1 MTDMIVSG
9 TVLICVIM
17 ILRRLTYGRISMGM
31 RYALWLV
38 VAVRM
43 VLPVSFG
50 SSSFS
55 IMNAVQGISQYYVGV
70 AGAEEIHRNS
80 VDENNENDKMTT
92 GASANAGNAK
102 EVLQD
107 MSVGIESALTAAG
120 TDVSGMAAGMAG
132 AEADGA
138 GTGVS
143 GMAADMA
150 GAETDGEEMGA
161 TLANSSADRQ
171 DRQIWYGS
179 RERFYESFRLAVVMI
194 WVMGMIAVGG
204 FALFR
209 QVRFILYLYRTREKA
224 PTDCL
229 PAVWAKRLADHGIQ
243 VWLVNGLPGPCMAGK
258 GIYISPELY
267 EEEEIRLHILAH
279 EYAHAVQ
286 GDTLWAMVRGILC
299 MVWWFHPLVWLAAY
313 EAKQD
318 SELACDERAVR
329 LLGETQ
335 RFAYG
340 RTLLDLIHVEHARIG
355 ANGVVLTMDGSSRR
369 IRQRIVMIADVRKR
383 SKIVT
388 GIVTV
393 TVLLLCG
400 CAYTGAETAQEIEA
414 AGHDAAVQEA
424 IQTAEAEL
432 ATIQAAEEEQAAIQ
446 ALESERADAAQ
457 IQRRWEE
464 LEEMERLATEL
475 EKEREAVA
483 KAVDEAEEAQMR
495 QNLEKLEAQKAEEA
509 AVVLQRIEEL
519 KAQKSAIEAEEAQIQ
534 KELKL
539 IKAEWNQVTAK
550 EFEDMLQSMTDDA
563 LAKAVVADVTAYY
576 DYLYNGG
583 QFPLEDG
590 VWYLIHKD
598 EEYGIDFYGLY
609 TDQYGCRG
617 VKMVIDGDVNSLDLP
632 WLPTALKP
640 EVFMLEQTQ
649 DGLPRTFAFQ
659 MCLMNTGS
667 SEIWKLYLVDRYD
680 TGTIDL
686 YAFDEEDYQKQF
698 RDKVSFRVDP
708 QNDKVLLLED
718 GATVKGGIDISLYKD
733 YTVEDV
739 FWDGSSVV
747 YSIGNDGRSINFV
760 TSIGLK
766 LAETDEIQYSR
777 LSLIT
782 CPVQIGEWGERS
794 FTLGSPTVDP
804 KFVNGMV
811 QSLELE

>member
-9 TVLICVIM
+9 TILICMIM

-55 IMNAVQGISQYYVGV
+55 IMNAVQGISQYYVGT
-70 AGAEEIHRNS
+70 AGAEEIHKNS
-80 VDENNENDKMTT
+80 VNENNGSNEMTA
-92 GASANAGNAK
+92 GASANAGNVK
-102 EVLQD
+102 EALQD
-107 MSVGIESALTAAG
+107 MSAGIESALTAAG
-120 TDVSGMAAGMAG
+120 SDVSDMTAGMAG
-132 AEADGA
+132 AEADGT

-143 GMAADMA
+143 DMAADMA

-194 WVMGMIAVGG
+194 WVMGVIAVGG

-209 QVRFILYLYRTREKA
+209 QVRFIVYLHCTREKA
-224 PTDCL
+224 QTDCL
-229 PAVWAKRLADHGIQ
+229 PAVWTKRLADHGIQ
-243 VWLVNGLPGPCMAGK
+243 IWLVKGLPGPCMAGK

-267 EEEEIRLHILAH
+267 DEEEIRLHILAH

-335 RFAYG
+335 RFSYG

-388 GIVTV
+388 GIVAL

-414 AGHDAAVQEA
+414 AGHEAAVQEA
-424 IQTAEAEL
+424 
-432 ATIQAAEEEQAAIQ
+432 IQAAEEEQAAIQ
-446 ALESERADAAQ
+446 AAEEAQAAIQAADAAQ

-464 LEEMERLATEL
+464 LEEMEQLAEEL
-475 EKEREAVA
+475 TKEREALA

-495 QNLEKLEAQKAEEA
+495 QNLEELEAQKAAEETEL
-509 AVVLQRIEEL
+509 LQWLEEL
-519 KAQKSAIEAEEAQIQ
+519 KAQKAAIEAEEAQIQ

-539 IKAEWNQVTAK
+539 IKAEWNRVTAK
-550 EFEDMLQSMTDDA
+550 EFEDMLQAMTDDA
-563 LAKAVVADVTAYY
+563 LIAAVVPDVAAYY

-590 VWYLIHKD
+590 AWYLIHKD

-609 TDQYGCRG
+609 TEQYGCRG
-617 VKMVIDGDVNSLDLP
+617 VKMMIDGDVNNLDLP
-632 WLPTALKP
+632 WLPTGLEPAI
-640 EVFMLEQTQ
+640 FMLEQTQ

-667 SEIWKLYLVDRYD
+667 SERWKLYLVDRYD

-708 QNDKVLLLED
+708 KNEKVLLLED
-718 GATVKGGIDISLYKD
+718 GDIIKGGIDISLYKD

-747 YSIGNDGRSINFV
+747 YSMEDDGHSLNFV

-766 LAETDEIQYSR
+766 LAETDEIQFSR

-804 KFVNGMV
+804 QHVNGMV
-811 QSLELE
+811 QSLHPSGQR

>member
-9 TVLICVIM
+9 TILICVILV
-17 ILRRLTYGRISMGM
+17 LRRLTYGRISMGM

-43 VLPVSFG
+43 ILPVSFG

-55 IMNAVQGISQYYVGV
+55 IMNAVQGISQYYVGA
-70 AGAEEIHRNS
+70 AGAEEIYKNS
-80 VDENNENDKMTT
+80 VDENNGSNEMTA

-102 EVLQD
+102 EALRD
-107 MSVGIESALTAAG
+107 MSAGIESALTAAG
-120 TDVSGMAAGMAG
+120 SD
-132 AEADGA
+132 
-138 GTGVS
+138 VS
-143 GMAADMA
+143 GMAADMT
-150 GAETDGEEMGA
+150 GAEADAAGMGA
-161 TLANSSADRQ
+161 TLTSSSADRQ
-171 DRQIWYGS
+171 DRQIGYGA
-179 RERFYESFRLAVVMI
+179 RERYYEGFRLAVVMI
-194 WVMGMIAVGG
+194 WVVGVIAVGG
-204 FALFR
+204 FAMFR
-209 QVRFILYLYRTREKA
+209 QVRFIVYLHRTREKA
-224 PTDCL
+224 QTESL
-229 PAVWAKRLADHGIQ
+229 PAVWTKRLTDHGIQ
-243 VWLVNGLPGPCMAGK
+243 VWLVNGMPGPCMAGK

-267 EEEEIRLHILAH
+267 KEEEIRLHILAH

-286 GDTLWAMVRGILC
+286 GDTLWAAVRSILC
-299 MVWWFHPLVWLAAY
+299 TVWWFHPLVWLAAY

-318 SELACDERAVR
+318 SELACDERAVG

-335 RFAYG
+335 RFSYG
-340 RTLLDLIHVEHARIG
+340 RTLLELMNVEHTRSG
-355 ANGVVLTMDGSSRR
+355 ANSVVLTMDGSSRR

-383 SKIVT
+383 SKIIT
-388 GIVTV
+388 GIVALTV
-393 TVLLLCG
+393 ILLCG
-400 CAYTGAETAQEIEA
+400 CAYTGAESVQETEA
-414 AGHDAAVQEA
+414 AGHGAAVQEA

-446 ALESERADAAQ
+446 AVEEKLAAVQALEAERADAAQ

-464 LEEMERLATEL
+464 LEEMEQLAEEL
-475 EKEREAVA
+475 AKEREALA

-495 QNLEKLEAQKAEEA
+495 QNLEELEAQKAAEETEL
-509 AVVLQRIEEL
+509 LQWLEEL
-519 KAQKSAIEAEEAQIQ
+519 KVQKTAIEEEEAQVQ
-534 KELKL
+534 KELKR
-539 IKAEWNQVTAK
+539 IKTEWNQATAK
-550 EFEDMLQSMTDDA
+550 EFEDMLWSMTDDA
-563 LAKAVVADVTAYY
+563 MIAAAVVDAAAYY

-590 VWYLIHKD
+590 TWYLIHKD

-609 TDQYGCRG
+609 TEQYGCRG
-617 VKMVIDGDVNSLDLP
+617 VKMMIDGDVNSLDLP
-632 WLPTALKP
+632 WLPTGLKP

-659 MCLMNTGS
+659 MCLENTGS
-667 SEIWKLYLVDRYD
+667 SERWKLYLVDRYD
-680 TGTIDL
+680 TGRIDL

-708 QNDKVLLLED
+708 KNEKVLLLED
-718 GATVKGGIDISLYKD
+718 GAAVKGGIDISLYKD

-739 FWDGSSVV
+739 FWDGSSMA
-747 YSIGNDGRSINFV
+747 YSMDDDGHSLNFV

-766 LAETDEIQYSR
+766 LAETDEIQFSR

-804 KFVNGMV
+804 KHVNGMV

>member
-9 TVLICVIM
+9 TILICMIM

-55 IMNAVQGISQYYVGV
+55 IMNAVQGISQYYVGT
-70 AGAEEIHRNS
+70 AGAEESHRNS

-92 GASANAGNAK
+92 GAPANAGNAK
-102 EVLQD
+102 EALRD
-107 MSVGIESALTAAG
+107 MSAGIESALTAARSDVSG
-120 TDVSGMAAGMAG
+120 MTAGLAGAEVDGARMDVSGMAAGMAG
-132 AEADGA
+132 AETDGA
-138 GTGVS
+138 E
-143 GMAADMA
+143 MEANPAD
-150 GAETDGEEMGA
+150 
-161 TLANSSADRQ
+161 SPADRQ
-171 DRQIWYGS
+171 GMQTWYGFG
-179 RERFYESFRLAVVMI
+179 ERSYAGFRMAAVLI
-194 WVMGMIAVGG
+194 WVAGVIAVGG

-209 QVRFILYLYRTREKA
+209 QVRFIVYLHRTREKA

-267 EEEEIRLHILAH
+267 EKEEIRLHILAH

-286 GDTLWAMVRGILC
+286 GDTLWAMVRSILC
-299 MVWWFHPLVWLAAY
+299 TVWWFHPLVWLAAY

-335 RFAYG
+335 RFSYG
-340 RTLLDLIHVEHARIG
+340 RTLLDLMNVEHVRIG

-369 IRQRIVMIADVRKR
+369 IRQRIVMIADVKKR
-383 SKIVT
+383 NKIVT

-400 CAYTGAETAQEIEA
+400 CAYTGAESVQEIEA

-424 IQTAEAEL
+424 IQTAEVEQA
-432 ATIQAAEEEQAAIQ
+432 AVQAAEAEQA
-446 ALESERADAAQ
+446 EAAQ

-464 LEEMERLATEL
+464 LEEMEQLAEEL
-475 EKEREAVA
+475 AKEREALA

-495 QNLEKLEAQKAEEA
+495 QNLEKLEAQKAAEETEMQQW
-509 AVVLQRIEEL
+509 LEEL
-519 KAQKSAIEAEEAQIQ
+519 KAQKAAIEAEEAQIQ
-534 KELKL
+534 KELKRN
-539 IKAEWNQVTAK
+539 KTEWNQATAK

-563 LAKAVVADVTAYY
+563 LATAVVADVTAYY

-590 VWYLIHKD
+590 AWYLIHKD

-617 VKMVIDGDVNSLDLP
+617 VKMMIDGDVNSLDLP
-632 WLPTALKP
+632 WLPTELKP
-640 EVFMLEQTQ
+640 AIFMLEQTQ

-659 MCLMNTGS
+659 MCLENTGS
-667 SEIWKLYLVDRYD
+667 SEIWKLCLVDRYD

-698 RDKVSFRVDP
+698 RDKVSFQVDSK
-708 QNDKVLLLED
+708 NEKVLLLED
-718 GATVKGGIDISLYKD
+718 GDIIKGGIDISLYKD

-739 FWDGSSVV
+739 FWDGSLVA
-747 YSIGNDGRSINFV
+747 YSMGNDGRSINFV

-766 LAETDEIQYSR
+766 LAETDEIKYSR
-777 LSLIT
+777 LSLIN
-782 CPVQIGEWGERS
+782 CPVQISEWGERS

>member
-9 TVLICVIM
+9 TILICVIL

-55 IMNAVQGISQYYVGV
+55 IMNAVQGISQYYVGA
-70 AGAEEIHRNS
+70 AGAEEIYRNS
-80 VDENNENDKMTT
+80 VDENNGSNAMTA

-102 EVLQD
+102 EALRD
-107 MSVGIESALTAAG
+107 MSAGIESALTAAESDVSG
-120 TDVSGMAAGMAG
+120 MTAGLAGAEADGARLDVSGMAAGMAG
-132 AEADGA
+132 AE
-138 GTGVS
+138 
-143 GMAADMA
+143 
-150 GAETDGEEMGA
+150 TDGTEME
-161 TLANSSADRQ
+161 ANPADSPADRQ
-171 DRQIWYGS
+171 GMQTWYGLG
-179 RERFYESFRLAVVMI
+179 ERSSAGFRLAVVMI
-194 WVMGMIAVGG
+194 WVVGMIAVGG
-204 FALFR
+204 FALLR
-209 QVRFILYLYRTREKA
+209 QVRFIMYLHRIREKA
-224 PTDCL
+224 QTDCL
-229 PAVWAKRLADHGIQ
+229 PAVWTKQLADHGIQ

-286 GDTLWAMVRGILC
+286 GDTLWAAVRSILC
-299 MVWWFHPLVWLAAY
+299 TVWWFHPLVWLAAY

-335 RFAYG
+335 RFSYG
-340 RTLLDLIHVEHARIG
+340 RTLLDLMNVEHARIG

-369 IRQRIVMIADVRKR
+369 IRQRIAMIADVRKR

-388 GIVTV
+388 GIVAL
-393 TVLLLCG
+393 TVLLMCG
-400 CAYTGAETAQEIEA
+400 CAYTGAETAQEFEA
-414 AGHDAAVQEA
+414 EGHEAAVQA
-424 IQTAEAEL
+424 A
-432 ATIQAAEEEQAAIQ
+432 IQAAEAEQAAIQ
-446 ALESERADAAQ
+446 AAEEKLAAVQAAEAEQ

-464 LEEMERLATEL
+464 LEEMERIAAEL
-475 EKEREAVA
+475 ERERAALA
-483 KAVDEAEEAQMR
+483 KAVDEAEETQMR
-495 QNLEKLEAQKAEEA
+495 QNLEELEAQKAAEETEL
-509 AVVLQRIEEL
+509 LQWLEEL
-519 KAQKSAIEAEEAQIQ
+519 KAQKTAIEEEEAQVQ
-534 KELKL
+534 KELKR
-539 IKAEWNQVTAK
+539 IKTEWNQATAK
-550 EFEDMLQSMTDDA
+550 EFEDMMWAMTDDA
-563 LAKAVVADVTAYY
+563 LATAEVVDVTAYY
-576 DYLYNGG
+576 DYLYDGG
-583 QFPLEDG
+583 QSPLKDG
-590 VWYLIHKD
+590 TWYLIHKD

-617 VKMVIDGDVNSLDLP
+617 VKMMIDGDVNSLDLP
-632 WLPTALKP
+632 WLPTGLKP

-659 MCLMNTGS
+659 MCLKNTGS
-667 SEIWKLYLVDRYD
+667 SEMWKLYLVDRYD

-698 RDKVSFRVDP
+698 RDKISFRVDP
-708 QNDKVLLLED
+708 KNEKVLLLEG
-718 GATVKGGIDISLYKD
+718 GAAVKGSIDISLYKD

-739 FWDGSSVV
+739 FWDGSLVS
-747 YSIGNDGRSINFV
+747 YSMDDDGHSLNFV

-766 LAETDEIQYSR
+766 LAETDEIQFSR

-794 FTLGSPTVDP
+794 FALGSPTVDP
-804 KFVNGMV
+804 KHVNGMV

>member
-9 TVLICVIM
+9 TILICMIL

-55 IMNAVQGISQYYVGV
+55 IMNAVQGISQYYVGT
-70 AGAEEIHRNS
+70 AGAEEIHKNS
-80 VDENNENDKMTT
+80 VDEKNEGNEM
-92 GASANAGNAK
+92 GARVAANVRNAK
-102 EVLQD
+102 EALQD
-107 MSVGIESALTAAG
+107 MSAGIESALTAAG
-120 TDVSGMAAGMAG
+120 SDVSDMTAGMAG
-132 AEADGA
+132 AGADGT

-143 GMAADMA
+143 DMAADMA

-194 WVMGMIAVGG
+194 WVMGVIAVGG

-209 QVRFILYLYRTREKA
+209 QVRFIVYLHRTREQA
-224 PTDCL
+224 QTDCL
-229 PAVWAKRLADHGIQ
+229 PAVWTKRLADHGIQ
-243 VWLVNGLPGPCMAGK
+243 IWLVKGLPGPCMAGK
-258 GIYISPELY
+258 SIYISPELY

-286 GDTLWAMVRGILC
+286 GDTLWAAVRSILC
-299 MVWWFHPLVWLAAY
+299 TVWWFHPLVWLAAY

-335 RFAYG
+335 RFSYG
-340 RTLLDLIHVEHARIG
+340 RTLLDLMNVEHARIG

-369 IRQRIVMIADVRKR
+369 IRQRIVMIAGVGKR
-383 SKIVT
+383 SKIIT
-388 GIVTV
+388 GIVALA
-393 TVLLLCG
+393 VLLLCG

-414 AGHDAAVQEA
+414 AGHEAAVQEA
-424 IQTAEAEL
+424 
-432 ATIQAAEEEQAAIQ
+432 IQAAEEEQAAIQ
-446 ALESERADAAQ
+446 AAEEEQAAIQAAEAEQ

-483 KAVDEAEEAQMR
+483 KAVDEAEAVQMR
-495 QNLEKLEAQKAEEA
+495 QNLEELEAQKAEEETEL
-509 AVVLQRIEEL
+509 LQWLEEL
-519 KAQKSAIEAEEAQIQ
+519 KAQKTAIEEEEAQVQ
-534 KELKL
+534 KELKR
-539 IKAEWNQVTAK
+539 IKTEWNQATAR
-550 EFEDMLQSMTDDA
+550 EFEDMLWSMTDDA
-563 LAKAVVADVTAYY
+563 LIAAAMVDVTAYY

-590 VWYLIHKD
+590 AWYLIRKD
-598 EEYGIDFYGLY
+598 EEYGIDLYGLY

-617 VKMVIDGDVNSLDLP
+617 VKMMIDGDVNSLDLP
-632 WLPTALKP
+632 WLPTGLKP
-640 EVFMLEQTQ
+640 EIFMLEQTQ

-659 MCLMNTGS
+659 MCLENTGS

-698 RDKVSFRVDP
+698 RDKVSFRVDSK
-708 QNDKVLLLED
+708 NEKVLLLED
-718 GATVKGGIDISLYKD
+718 GSAAKGGIDISLYKD

-747 YSIGNDGRSINFV
+747 YSMEDDGHSLNFV

-766 LAETDEIQYSR
+766 LAETDEIQFSR

-804 KFVNGMV
+804 QHVNGMV
-811 QSLELE
+811 QTLHPSGQR

>member
-9 TVLICVIM
+9 TILICVILV
-17 ILRRLTYGRISMGM
+17 LRKLTYGRISMGM

-43 VLPVSFG
+43 ILPVSFG

-55 IMNAVQGISQYYVGV
+55 IMNAVQGISQYYVGT
-70 AGAEEIHRNS
+70 AGAEEIHKNS
-80 VDENNENDKMTT
+80 VDENNGSNEMTT

-102 EVLQD
+102 EALRD
-107 MSVGIESALTAAG
+107 MSAGIESALTAAG
-120 TDVSGMAAGMAG
+120 SGVNGMTAGLAEADGAGMDVSGMAAGMAG
-132 AEADGA
+132 AE
-138 GTGVS
+138 
-143 GMAADMA
+143 
-150 GAETDGEEMGA
+150 TDGTEME
-161 TLANSSADRQ
+161 ANPADSPADRQ
-171 DRQIWYGS
+171 GMLTWYGLG
-179 RERFYESFRLAVVMI
+179 ERSYAGFRMAVVMI
-194 WVMGMIAVGG
+194 WGAGVIAVGG

-209 QVRFILYLYRTREKA
+209 QVRFIVYLHRTREKA
-224 PTDCL
+224 QIDCL
-229 PAVWAKRLADHGIQ
+229 PAVWMKRLADHGIQ

-258 GIYISPELY
+258 CIYISPELY

-286 GDTLWAMVRGILC
+286 GDTLWAVVRSILC
-299 MVWWFHPLVWLAAY
+299 TVWWFHPLVWLAAY

-335 RFAYG
+335 RFSYG
-340 RTLLDLIHVEHARIG
+340 RTLLDLMNVEHARIG

-388 GIVTV
+388 GIVAL

-414 AGHDAAVQEA
+414 AGHEAAV
-424 IQTAEAEL
+424 
-432 ATIQAAEEEQAAIQ
+432 QAAIQ
-446 ALESERADAAQ
+446 AAEAEQAEAAQ

-464 LEEMERLATEL
+464 LEEMERLAEEL
-475 EKEREAVA
+475 AKEREELA
-483 KAVDEAEEAQMR
+483 KSVEEAEELQM
-495 QNLEKLEAQKAEEA
+495 QQKLEELEAQKAAEETE
-509 AVVLQRIEEL
+509 LLRWLEEL
-519 KAQKSAIEAEEAQIQ
+519 KAQKTAIEEEEAQVQ
-534 KELKL
+534 KELIR
-539 IKAEWNQVTAK
+539 IKTEWYQATAK
-550 EFEDMLQSMTDDA
+550 EFEDMLWSMTDDA
-563 LAKAVVADVTAYY
+563 LAKAAVVDVTAYY
-576 DYLYNGG
+576 DYLHNGG
-583 QFPLEDG
+583 QSPLEDG
-590 VWYLIHKD
+590 TWYLIHKD

-617 VKMVIDGDVNSLDLP
+617 VKMMIDGDVNSLDLP
-632 WLPTALKP
+632 WLPTGLKP

-659 MCLMNTGS
+659 MCLKNTGS
-667 SEIWKLYLVDRYD
+667 SEEWKLYLVDRYD

-708 QNDKVLLLED
+708 KNEKVLLLED
-718 GATVKGGIDISLYKD
+718 GDVVRGGIDISLYKD

-739 FWDGSSVV
+739 FWDGSLVS
-747 YSIGNDGRSINFV
+747 YSMDDDGHSLNFV

-766 LAETDEIQYSR
+766 LAETDEIQFSR

-804 KFVNGMV
+804 LHVNGMV

>member
-9 TVLICVIM
+9 TILICVILV
-17 ILRRLTYGRISMGM
+17 LRRLTYGRISMGM

-43 VLPVSFG
+43 ILPVSFG

-55 IMNAVQGISQYYVGV
+55 IMNAVQGISQYYVGA
-70 AGAEEIHRNS
+70 AGAEEIYKNS
-80 VDENNENDKMTT
+80 VDENNGSNEMTA

-102 EVLQD
+102 EALRD
-107 MSVGIESALTAAG
+107 MSAGIESALTAAG
-120 TDVSGMAAGMAG
+120 SGVSGMTAGAAADGARMDVSGMAAGMAG
-132 AEADGA
+132 
-138 GTGVS
+138 T
-143 GMAADMA
+143 
-150 GAETDGEEMGA
+150 ETDGTEME
-161 TLANSSADRQ
+161 ANPADSPADRQ
-171 DRQIWYGS
+171 GMQTWYGLG
-179 RERFYESFRLAVVMI
+179 ERSYAGFRMAIVMI
-194 WVMGMIAVGG
+194 WVSGVIAVGG

-209 QVRFILYLYRTREKA
+209 QMRFIVYLHRTRERA
-224 PTDCL
+224 QTDCL
-229 PAVWAKRLADHGIQ
+229 PAVWTKRLTDHGIR

-267 EEEEIRLHILAH
+267 KEEEIRLHILAH

-286 GDTLWAMVRGILC
+286 GDTLWAAVRSILC
-299 MVWWFHPLVWLAAY
+299 TVWWFHPLVWLAAY

-318 SELACDERAVR
+318 SELACDERAVG

-335 RFAYG
+335 RFSYG
-340 RTLLDLIHVEHARIG
+340 RTLLELMNVEHTRSG
-355 ANGVVLTMDGSSRR
+355 ANSVVLTMDGSSRR

-383 SKIVT
+383 SKIIT
-388 GIVTV
+388 GIVALTV
-393 TVLLLCG
+393 ILLCG

-414 AGHDAAVQEA
+414 AGHEEAVKAA
-424 IQTAEAEL
+424 
-432 ATIQAAEEEQAAIQ
+432 IQAAEEEQAAVQ
-446 ALESERADAAQ
+446 AAEAEQ

-464 LEEMERLATEL
+464 LEEMERIAAEL
-475 EKEREAVA
+475 EREREAVA

-495 QNLEKLEAQKAEEA
+495 QNLEELEAQKAAEETEL
-509 AVVLQRIEEL
+509 LQWLEEL
-519 KAQKSAIEAEEAQIQ
+519 KAQKTAIEEEEAQVQ
-534 KELKL
+534 KELKR
-539 IKAEWNQVTAK
+539 IKTEWNQATAK
-550 EFEDMLQSMTDDA
+550 EFEDMLWSMTDDA
-563 LAKAVVADVTAYY
+563 LIAAAVVDAAAYY

-590 VWYLIHKD
+590 TWYLIHKD

-609 TDQYGCRG
+609 TEQYGCRG
-617 VKMVIDGDVNSLDLP
+617 VKMMIDGDVNSLDLP
-632 WLPTALKP
+632 WLPTGLKP

-659 MCLMNTGS
+659 MCLENTGS
-667 SEIWKLYLVDRYD
+667 SERWKLYLVDRYD

-708 QNDKVLLLED
+708 KNEKVLLLED
-718 GATVKGGIDISLYKD
+718 GAAVKGGIDISLYKD

-739 FWDGSSVV
+739 FWDGSSMA
-747 YSIGNDGRSINFV
+747 YSMDDDGHSLNFV

-766 LAETDEIQYSR
+766 LAETDEIQFSR

-782 CPVQIGEWGERS
+782 CPVQIGEWGERF

-804 KFVNGMV
+804 KHVNGMV